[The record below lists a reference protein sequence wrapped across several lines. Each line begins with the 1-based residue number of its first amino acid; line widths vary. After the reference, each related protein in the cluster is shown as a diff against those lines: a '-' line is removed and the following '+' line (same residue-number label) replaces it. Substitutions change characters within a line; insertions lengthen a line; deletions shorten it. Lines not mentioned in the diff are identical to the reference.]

1 MKKVESESLKNS
13 SNSSC
18 DRFIPGMD
26 GTPRDGDTEIVWVVT
41 MSHHIWVWL
50 AFWPETVGFSTS
62 KVGLSARV
70 WGLPI
75 SPTPSWEEG

>member
-1 MKKVESESLKNS
+1 
-13 SNSSC
+13 
-18 DRFIPGMD
+18 MD

-62 KVGLSARV
+62 R
-70 WGLPI
+70 
-75 SPTPSWEEG
+75 